1 MKIFHT
7 VETYIAT
14 ALLVLMGLVV
24 ISGAVELAYKIF
36 ISMIEPPGFFVG
48 VSELLGIFG
57 LFLMVLIGLELMTS
71 IKMYLKDHT
80 IHAEMMFLVALT
92 AVTRKIV
99 VFDAINSDPF
109 VTFGLGFLIISL
121 STGYYLLKIRHKNVT
136 AI

>member
-24 ISGAVELAYKIF
+24 ISGAVELAYEIF
-36 ISMIEPPGFFVG
+36 LSMIEPPGLFVG
-48 VSELLGIFG
+48 VAELLDIFG
-57 LFLMVLIGLELMTS
+57 LFLMILIGLELMTS

-99 VFDAINSDPF
+99 VFDATKSEPLVI
-109 VTFGLGFLIISL
+109 FGIGFLIISL
-121 STGYYLLKIRHKNVT
+121 SAGYYLLKLRHKNVE